1 MASARTTPPPFLV
14 EPETV
19 PSCSMEEETSTCR
32 PTLFIE
38 TETKSPET
46 QAYEEALLLE
56 EFLRNNATPLQ
67 QDISGAS
74 FKQQIEANIITPG
87 IITPGIITPGIIR
100 VSSKKTLNRVVSF
113 STIVEERA
121 ISPNH

>member
-74 FKQQIEANIITPG
+74 FKQQTEAN

-113 STIVEERA
+113 STIVEERS
-121 ISPNH
+121 ISPND

>member
-1 MASARTTPPPFLV
+1 MASARVTPTSFLV

-19 PSCSMEEETSTCR
+19 PSCSMEEDTATCR

-38 TETKSPET
+38 TETKSPEI

-56 EFLRNNATPLQ
+56 EFLRNNATPLH
-67 QDISGAS
+67 QDISGVS
-74 FKQQIEANIITPG
+74 FKQQTDTTP
-87 IITPGIITPGIIR
+87 ITPGIIR

-121 ISPNH
+121 ISPND

>member
-1 MASARTTPPPFLV
+1 
-14 EPETV
+14 
-19 PSCSMEEETSTCR
+19 MEEDTATCR

-56 EFLRNNATPLQ
+56 EFLRNNSTPLQ
-67 QDISGAS
+67 QDISGAT
-74 FKQQIEANIITPG
+74 FKQQTDSNII
-87 IITPGIITPGIIR
+87 IPGIIR

-121 ISPNH
+121 ISPND